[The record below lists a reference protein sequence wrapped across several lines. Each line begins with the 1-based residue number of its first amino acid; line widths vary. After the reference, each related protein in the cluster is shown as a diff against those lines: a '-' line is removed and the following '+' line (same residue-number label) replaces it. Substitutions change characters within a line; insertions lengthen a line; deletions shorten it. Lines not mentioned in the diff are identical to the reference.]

1 MSDSS
6 PSEQDTH
13 RDGLSPRE
21 FSLRKYEAWIGLLKV
36 AIGTALVGLA
46 GVLVPAAVEF
56 WKSHYENER
65 KNIELK
71 LSQQNSQQ
79 QYVKEFL
86 STALAQDIELRI
98 RFAEYFST
106 VSDDAYKK
114 DWNAYLQILSDKRKT
129 IRTDINTLEGDV
141 LNLLAKGEKTTA
153 DQITQAEKERK
164 LEWAY
169 RELGYVQR
177 DRSIVPS
184 ASEGRALA
192 GAAPTTT
199 PRSVPPNLDGFIM
212 FISRTHTEQRPGM
225 AFARTVGSYH
235 VTFGGQR
242 IPDLEGTTVERQGP
256 GDNSATG
263 VQTHQRIEAGIY
275 PLFTCGGTRYVT
287 LGYATDPNQ
296 ASRPWPAICIGET
309 GSRSGLLIQPA
320 AGYLM
325 SIGTINLS
333 TPLDGPSANI
343 TFPESRQKVVALI
356 EAMKAK
362 LGTSL
367 PTASNVRIPNAWLFI
382 SEELASASTAN

>member
-21 FSLRKYEAWIGLLKV
+21 FSLRKYEARIGLLKV

-56 WKSHYENER
+56 WKSHYDNER

-114 DWNAYLQILSDKRKT
+114 DWNAYLQILSDKRKA
-129 IRTDINTLEGDV
+129 IRTDINTLEGED
-141 LNLLAKGEKTTA
+141 LTLLAMTEKSTA
-153 DQITQAEKERK
+153 NQISQAEKERK
-164 LEWAY
+164 LEWLY

-184 ASEGRALA
+184 ASEGRTLA
-192 GAAPTTT
+192 GPAPTTST
-199 PRSVPPNLDGFIM
+199 RSVPPNLDGFII
-212 FISRTHTEQRPGM
+212 FASRTRTEQRPGT

-235 VTFGGQR
+235 VTFAGQR
-242 IPDLEGTTVERQGP
+242 IPDLEGATVERQGP
-256 GDNSATG
+256 GDNTVNG
-263 VQTHQRIEAGIY
+263 EKTHQRIEAGIY
-275 PLFTCGGTRYVT
+275 PLYTCGGERFVT
-287 LGYATDPNQ
+287 LGYPTDPNIRI
-296 ASRPWPAICIGET
+296 RPWPAICIGET
-309 GSRSGLLIQPA
+309 GARAGISIHPA

-333 TPLDGPSANI
+333 TPLNEPGTDMLFSK
-343 TFPESRQKVVALI
+343 SHQKVAALI
-356 EAMKAK
+356 CLSK
-362 LGTSL
+362 L
-367 PTASNVRIPNAWLFI
+367 
-382 SEELASASTAN
+382 